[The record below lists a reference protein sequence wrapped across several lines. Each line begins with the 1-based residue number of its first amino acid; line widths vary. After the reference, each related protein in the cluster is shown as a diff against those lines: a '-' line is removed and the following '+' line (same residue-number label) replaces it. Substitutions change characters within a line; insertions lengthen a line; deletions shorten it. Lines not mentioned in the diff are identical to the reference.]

1 MLEVDDVDE
10 HHLRALRD
18 VVEHVQQ
25 VQSAPLADRHVD
37 GELERRVHR
46 VVPDGD
52 QDGRDV
58 VLRDGVVLGHDGL
71 RCSVWVLP
79 PRSRCGLRAGRA
91 EGPLTSRS
99 DVTTTTPGR
108 HPGARFAGI
117 GATSGPG
124 VPIALPTE
132 HAAR

>member
-37 GELERRVHR
+37 GELERRVHG

-71 RCSVWVLP
+71 R
-79 PRSRCGLRAGRA
+79 
-91 EGPLTSRS
+91 
-99 DVTTTTPGR
+99 
-108 HPGARFAGI
+108 
-117 GATSGPG
+117 
-124 VPIALPTE
+124 
-132 HAAR
+132 